1 MRFRFGI
8 KSTTEYVLRVRVIA
22 DTLISI
28 GDSISEQDQI
38 DSILEGLP
46 EEFNPFVMMIYGR
59 SDSPSLYDIEG
70 LLLVQ
75 ESQLA
80 KFRQELSTPSASAN
94 LAHSRGGRGNPSVRG
109 RGRSSR
115 GRSSSSSTGNRPTCQ
130 LCGQYGHPVF
140 ECWYKFDENFVQ
152 ARNHGVHKPD
162 ANGPKDTH
170 EPPQACTA
178 NFASS
183 SQELVIPQS

>member
-1 MRFRFGI
+1 MNRNLICFPVPLDVDTRFRFGI

-46 EEFNPFVMMIYGR
+46 EEFNPFVMMFYGR

-94 LAHSRGGRGNPSVRG
+94 LHSRGGRGNPSV
-109 RGRSSR
+109 
-115 GRSSSSSTGNRPTCQ
+115 
-130 LCGQYGHPVF
+130 
-140 ECWYKFDENFVQ
+140 FDENFVQ